1 MRTVPFPCRL
11 AVRKTQPS
19 SGRTKV
25 KARPGSEIEAT
36 SRSSVTRLFLFSVP
50 EKATVG
56 SVAPATPDAIVAR
69 RIEAMMTALIV
80 AAP

>member
-1 MRTVPFPCRL
+1 
-11 AVRKTQPS
+11 
-19 SGRTKV
+19 
-25 KARPGSEIEAT
+25 
-36 SRSSVTRLFLFSVP
+36 LFRFNAP
-50 EKATVG
+50 EKTTVG